1 MYVHSVCVCVSISLQ
16 YVVKKLT
23 AAVVELSVLDIIKN
37 AHTFFFFLQSTG
49 SVPFGVHF
57 NGKCEYSLRDK
68 EPIFSSIVC

>member
-37 AHTFFFFLQSTG
+37 AHTFFFFFFYRAQAVSLLG
-49 SVPFGVHF
+49 YILMVSV
-57 NGKCEYSLRDK
+57 NTA
-68 EPIFSSIVC
+68 

>member
-23 AAVVELSVLDIIKN
+23 AAVVELSMLDIIKN
-37 AHTFFFFLQSTG
+37 AHTCTG
-49 SVPFGVHF
+49 SVPFGSHF
-57 NGKCEYSLRDK
+57 NGKCEYSLRYK

>member
-1 MYVHSVCVCVSISLQ
+1 MYVHSVCVSISLQ

-23 AAVVELSVLDIIKN
+23 AAVVEQSVLDIIKN
-37 AHTFFFFLQSTG
+37 AHTFFFFFLQSTG

>member
-37 AHTFFFFLQSTG
+37 AHTFFFFFYRAQAVSLLG
-49 SVPFGVHF
+49 YILMVSV
-57 NGKCEYSLRDK
+57 NTA
-68 EPIFSSIVC
+68 